1 MTMQKAPGH
10 LWIVGLI
17 ALVWNGFGAYDYT
30 MSELGNAAYIEAMM
44 NTDPAP
50 IIAWIEAQ
58 PWYTHAFWALGVW
71 FGVAGS
77 VLLLMRKGLAVPA
90 FALSLVGA
98 VGGLVIG
105 LTGIGG
111 ERPEAMG
118 GSGYNVMMSGIV
130 IFAVAL
136 LVYARKQRANG
147 VLV

>member
-17 ALVWNGFGAYDYT
+17 ALVWNAFGAYDYT
-30 MSELGNAAYIEAMM
+30 MSEMGNAAYIEAMM
-44 NTDPAP
+44 DTDPAP

-58 PWYTHAFWALGVW
+58 PWYTHALWALGVW
-71 FGVAGS
+71 FGLAGS
-77 VLLLMRKGLAVPA
+77 ILLLMRKALAVPA

-105 LTGIGG
+105 LTGMGG

-118 GSGYNVMMSGIV
+118 GSEYNIIMSGIV
-130 IFAVAL
+130 IVAVAL

-147 VLV
+147 VLA